1 MKVVHRLYLM
11 MAPAVVAMLLLAAL
25 AYWGQYARAAPET
38 LTALGAVVVLVSL
51 GSSWANARYVATR
64 LERLAAGGGS
74 RTAAPAAAQV
84 TRAPSQPRAPGDE
97 IDEIERVVDRL
108 SGAVQSAVTDR
119 AHQAELFEQR
129 AQEYARLL
137 VTVADTAAR
146 ELEEVRLPL
155 HILLENRFGDLNENQ
170 EEMLGAARTA
180 AEVLDAD
187 VVSMRQ
193 IAELDLGEHPLRRD
207 RIKPSE
213 LIDAI
218 RPMLTAS
225 ADAAGVTIEFE
236 VAPLLSPITGDSARL
251 QDALVTVIREVLT
264 AATSEA
270 RVRIV
275 ADQEGRSFRLVVSGG
290 GAPTRSI
297 RWAAAARVIRA
308 HDGLMDE
315 RGDRLTV
322 SFPLAS
328 AGQGTSRGH
337 RAGAGDGG

>member
-38 LTALGAVVVLVSL
+38 LTALGALVVLVSL

-74 RTAAPAAAQV
+74 RNAASVGAET
-84 TRAPSQPRAPGDE
+84 TRAPSLPRAPRDE

-108 SGAVQSAVTDR
+108 SGAIQSAVSDK
-119 AHQAELFEQR
+119 AHEAELFERR

-170 EEMLGAARTA
+170 EEMLGAARRA

-225 ADAAGVTIEFE
+225 ADAAGLTIEVE
-236 VAPLLSPITGDSARL
+236 VAPLLSPIIGDSARL
-251 QDALVTVIREVLT
+251 QDALISVIRAVL
-264 AATSEA
+264 AAAEREA

-275 ADQEGRSFRLVVSGG
+275 AHQEGRSFRVIVSGG
-290 GAPTRSI
+290 GEPTRSI
-297 RWAAAARVIRA
+297 RWAAAARVVQV

-315 RGDRLTV
+315 RGDVLTV
-322 SFPLAS
+322 TFPVAP
-328 AGQGTSRGH
+328 AGPLISEGQ
-337 RAGAGDGG
+337 